1 MLRISK
7 LMNRVRSHSLPV
19 VLYILL
25 LMAVWLSSWV
35 SGIVSLFVGEEVDF
49 ALASTDGVR
58 WFLRTSV
65 DSISSLPWGI
75 IILLLMS
82 SGLFSGCGLP
92 QLLLRMADG
101 YRSVRSRRAL
111 WAAFIA
117 FVVVGLPLLL
127 GTLNPLSLASGV
139 DGSFV
144 ASPLVSGALFVVF
157 VVALFVSV
165 AFGVV
170 YGTFRSVA
178 DVADAACCHIRR
190 YASSLVAL
198 VPAALLLASLDYMG
212 LSFMQSTSV
221 ATVVKCLL
229 LLFPFV
235 YSLFFRPKSE
245 K

>member
-1 MLRISK
+1 
-7 LMNRVRSHSLPV
+7 MNRIRSHSLPV

-25 LMAVWLSSWV
+25 LMAVWLCSWV
-35 SGIVSLFVGEEVDF
+35 SGIVSLFVGEDVDF

-58 WFLRTSV
+58 WFLRTSA
-65 DSISSLPWGI
+65 DSISSLPWGVI
-75 IILLLMS
+75 VLLLIS
-82 SGLFSGCGLP
+82 TGLFSSCGLP
-92 QLLLRMADG
+92 QLLLRMAYG
-101 YRSVRSRRAL
+101 HRSVRSRRAL

-117 FVVVGLPLLL
+117 FVVVVLPLLS
-127 GTLNPLSLASGV
+127 GTFYPLSLASGI

-144 ASPLVSGALFVVF
+144 TSPMASGALFVLF

-178 DVADAACCHIRR
+178 DVADAACCHIRLH
-190 YASSLVAL
+190 ASSLVAL
-198 VPAALLLASLDYMG
+198 VPAALLLASLDYME
-212 LSFMQSTSV
+212 LSFMQSPIVVS
-221 ATVVKCLL
+221 VVKYAL
-229 LLFPFV
+229 LLFPFA